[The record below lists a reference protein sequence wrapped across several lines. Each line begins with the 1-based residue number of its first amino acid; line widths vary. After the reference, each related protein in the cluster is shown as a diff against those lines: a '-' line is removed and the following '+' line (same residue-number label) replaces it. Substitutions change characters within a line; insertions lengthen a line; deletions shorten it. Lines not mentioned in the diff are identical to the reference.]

1 METIQKV
8 KRFSH
13 TIPFLPVKDLQETI
27 AYYRYVLGF
36 SQEWFWGD
44 PPTDAGIS
52 RDDMKLLFGKNPEM
66 VKHLKGFEIMM
77 FVEGID
83 TIYEEHKIKGVT
95 LISDIEN
102 KPWGVREYT
111 VEEINGYHLRIAE
124 GIEKIIE

>member
-1 METIQKV
+1 MEAALKTKN
-8 KRFSH
+8 FSH
-13 TIPFLPVKDLQETI
+13 TVPFLPVNNLQETI

-36 SQEWFWGD
+36 SKEWFWGD

-66 VKHLKGFEIMM
+66 VKHMQGFEIMM

-83 TIYEEHKIKGVT
+83 AIYEEHCLKGVDI
-95 LISDIEN
+95 ISEIEN

-111 VEEINGYHLRIAE
+111 VKEINGFHLRIAE
-124 GIEKIIE
+124 TMNR